1 MHSTPSP
8 LPDPWPAPR
17 ATAPVRGTLT
27 MPGSKSVTNRA
38 LILAALAAGPS
49 TLRTPLRSRDTLLMA
64 EALRALGVSI
74 TDGPGGAWQITPAPL
89 RGGATVDCG
98 LAGTVMRFLPPA
110 AVLANGTVLFDGDAR
125 ARERPMGRLIDALR
139 GLGAEIVDDGR
150 AALPFRVT
158 GLGYLPG
165 GSVTIDAS
173 ASSQFVS
180 GLLLSGA
187 RYDKGVTVHHDGK
200 PVPSLPHIEMTVGM
214 LRDAG
219 VTVDDSEPN
228 SWRVEPG
235 PIAALDLDIEP
246 DLSNA
251 APFLGAALATG
262 GTVTITGWPAR
273 TTQPGDA
280 LRDLLTQ
287 LGAEVTLDARRGL
300 TVAAGPRLTGLDAD
314 LHEVGELT
322 PVLAALAALA
332 DSPSRLR
339 GVAHLRGH
347 EADRLAALATE
358 LNRLGGDVDETA
370 DGLAIRPRPLHGGVF
385 GSYDD
390 HRLAQAGAL
399 LGLVVDGVAVEN
411 IATTAKTM
419 PTFTTVWTDL
429 VGGTS

>member
-1 MHSTPSP
+1 
-8 LPDPWPAPR
+8 
-17 ATAPVRGTLT
+17 

-49 TLRTPLRSRDTLLMA
+49 VLRAPLRSRDTLLMA
-64 EALRALGVSI
+64 EALRTLGVSI
-74 TDGPGGAWQITPAPL
+74 TDGPDGADWQVTPAPL

-110 AVLANGTVLFDGDAR
+110 AVLADGMVIFDGDAR

-139 GLGAEIVDDGR
+139 GLGAEIADDGR
-150 AALPFRVT
+150 AALPFRVA

-187 RYDKGVTVHHDGK
+187 RYEKGVTVHHDGK

-235 PIAALDLDIEP
+235 PITALDLDIEP

-280 LRDLLTQ
+280 LRDLLAQ
-287 LGAEVTLDARRGL
+287 MGAEVTLDAGRGL
-300 TVAAGPRLTGLDAD
+300 TLAAGPRLTGLDAD

-411 IATTAKTM
+411 IATTGKTM
-419 PTFTTVWTDL
+419 PTFTTVWSNL